1 MSTYVM
7 SDIHGCYDD
16 MLMMIEKIKLSD
28 EDVLVFAGD
37 YIDRGP
43 KSYEMIKW
51 IEKNLYNA
59 IFLKGN
65 HEVEFAYGISLML
78 EMCKKNEWSEESL
91 EDTRIV
97 FALIKQ
103 ASQGVFDYYGTIQ
116 NLIEIH
122 GCTLSELSHY
132 ANMFEEFPL
141 FYLLEVSG
149 RNYVIVHAGY
159 IDTLEG
165 VDTERAYESID
176 EFYLYARDDAYIYG
190 GIEHGVVVAGHTP
203 TTLEEELPFNNGDV
217 YKSYDED
224 LDCTFYDIDCGCS
237 AKGKRDGAKLAC
249 IRLNDEQ
256 IYYI

>member
-51 IEKNLYNA
+51 IEQNLNKA

-65 HEVEFAYGISLML
+65 HEVEFAYGISLMQ
-78 EMCKKNEWSEESL
+78 EMCKNNNWSEESM
-91 EDTRIV
+91 EDTRIE

-122 GCTLSELSHY
+122 NCTLS
-132 ANMFEEFPL
+132 
-141 FYLLEVSG
+141 
-149 RNYVIVHAGY
+149 
-159 IDTLEG
+159 D
-165 VDTERAYESID
+165 
-176 EFYLYARDDAYIYG
+176 
-190 GIEHGVVVAGHTP
+190 
-203 TTLEEELPFNNGDV
+203 
-217 YKSYDED
+217 
-224 LDCTFYDIDCGCS
+224 
-237 AKGKRDGAKLAC
+237 
-249 IRLNDEQ
+249 
-256 IYYI
+256 

>member
-7 SDIHGCYDD
+7 SDIHGCYVD
-16 MLMMIEKIKLSD
+16 MIKMIEKIELSD
-28 EDVLVFAGD
+28 EDVLIFAGD

-51 IEKNLYNA
+51 IEQNLNKA

-65 HEVEFAYGISLML
+65 HEVEFAYGISLMQ

-122 GCTLSELSHY
+122 GCTLSELTHY
-132 ANMFEEFPL
+132 ANMF
-141 FYLLEVSG
+141 
-149 RNYVIVHAGY
+149 
-159 IDTLEG
+159 
-165 VDTERAYESID
+165 
-176 EFYLYARDDAYIYG
+176 
-190 GIEHGVVVAGHTP
+190 
-203 TTLEEELPFNNGDV
+203 
-217 YKSYDED
+217 ED

-249 IRLNDEQ
+249 IRLDDEQ